1 MAETGPAL
9 VSQKRRTLDAVDR
22 LLASC
27 SHGGGDLLGESPNL
41 QLVRQ
46 YAIEIE
52 IGNIQICLFYV
63 FLFSRDLFSTSLLF
77 WITRSLKPVMM

>member
-22 LLASC
+22 LLASS
-27 SHGGGDLLGESPNL
+27 SHRGGDLFGESPNL

-46 YAIEIE
+46 YAIKIE
-52 IGNIQICLFYV
+52 IGNLQICLFSV
-63 FLFSRDLFSTSLLF
+63 FLSSKECLEVLL
-77 WITRSLKPVMM
+77 